1 MRFIFCQVVQITET
15 RIFFP
20 DLDDYLRDQKRVFGN
35 SQIKYFGTGNNMYQL
50 EIPENLAKNLEKSY
64 TLSSNKKGFKRFTTT
79 EILEFRERQ
88 KEVEEAESKALSE
101 VNRKMFM
108 KFSNYRTEYF
118 DLAINLTSM
127 ADALLSL
134 FIYR

>member
-88 KEVEEAESKALSE
+88 KEVEEAESKL
-101 VNRKMFM
+101 
-108 KFSNYRTEYF
+108 
-118 DLAINLTSM
+118 
-127 ADALLSL
+127 
-134 FIYR
+134 

>member
-1 MRFIFCQVVQITET
+1 M
-15 RIFFP
+15 
-20 DLDDYLRDQKRVFGN
+20 RDQKRVFGN
-35 SQIKYFGTGNNMYQL
+35 SQIKYFATGNTNNMYQL
-50 EIPENLAKNLEKSY
+50 EIPENLAKKIPGSY
-64 TLSSNKKGFKRFTTT
+64 TLSSSKKGFKRFTTE
-79 EILEFRERQ
+79 EILEFRERL
-88 KEVEEAESKALSE
+88 KEVDEAESRALSE

>member
-1 MRFIFCQVVQITET
+1 M
-15 RIFFP
+15 
-20 DLDDYLRDQKRVFGN
+20 FGN

-50 EIPENLAKNLEKSY
+50 EIPENLTKNVSKSY
-64 TLSSNKKGFKRFTTT
+64 TLASQKKGFKRFTTK
-79 EILEFRERQ
+79 EILELRERQ
-88 KEVEEAESKALSE
+88 KEVDEAESRALSE

-108 KFSNYRTEYF
+108 KFSSFRTEYF

-127 ADALLSL
+127 TDALLSL

>member
-1 MRFIFCQVVQITET
+1 
-15 RIFFP
+15 
-20 DLDDYLRDQKRVFGN
+20 
-35 SQIKYFGTGNNMYQL
+35 MYQL

-64 TLSSNKKGFKRFTTT
+64 TLSSNKKGFKRFTTE
-79 EILEFRERQ
+79 EIIEFRERQ

-108 KFSNYRTEYF
+108 KFSSFRTEYF

-134 FIYR
+134 FTYRYVL